1 MAEPERNA
9 LFDQVRGFSQRNLKK
24 VETKV
29 ITPSGE
35 NLVEKRVAQ
44 GLQVKTNEEAAEAKK
59 LDLQV
64 GLILPGLL
72 IGE

>member
-1 MAEPERNA
+1 MEEERNA
-9 LFDQVRGFSQRNLKK
+9 LFDQVRGFSQGKLKK

-29 ITPSGE
+29 VTGSGE
-35 NLVEKRVAQ
+35 QLVEKRGAQ
-44 GLQVKTNEEAAEAKK
+44 GLQVQAGSDETCK

-72 IGE
+72 IGK